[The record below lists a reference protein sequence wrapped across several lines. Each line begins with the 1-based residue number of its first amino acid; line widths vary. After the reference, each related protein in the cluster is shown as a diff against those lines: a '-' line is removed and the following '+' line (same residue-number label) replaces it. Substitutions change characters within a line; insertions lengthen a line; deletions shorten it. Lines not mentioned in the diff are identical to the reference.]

1 MLRNLQGENPR
12 LPEGRFLVSLGHALM
27 PHFRR
32 QRGAMP
38 ASPLCPGPHWA
49 VCGPDEGRRA
59 RDLRGDGV
67 ATKRDKQLAKL
78 LPVLREGDTLQ
89 VTRLDRLSA
98 HSRTW
103 PTSPMG
109 ASRPAPISRCC
120 SSTWTP
126 RPAPGGLGRLAV
138 LAACQRDVRRERPAE
153 GIAQTKPASIYKGG
167 VRRIDRARVRPP
179 NTHRA
184 AAQCCHKSMALSVRA
199 GLTAVRRGE

>member
-1 MLRNLQGENPR
+1 MRNR
-12 LPEGRFLVSLGHALM
+12 KSLSIARSLFITRDNIAHAKKFARREPATARGPLSRVIGAC
-27 PHFRR
+27 PDAHFRR

-98 HSRTW
+98 HSR
-103 PTSPMG
+103 
-109 ASRPAPISRCC
+109 
-120 SSTWTP
+120 
-126 RPAPGGLGRLAV
+126 
-138 LAACQRDVRRERPAE
+138 
-153 GIAQTKPASIYKGG
+153 
-167 VRRIDRARVRPP
+167 
-179 NTHRA
+179 
-184 AAQCCHKSMALSVRA
+184 
-199 GLTAVRRGE
+199 